1 MVFSS
6 LVFLFCFLPLF
17 LVCYFIP
24 KKRKIRNIVLLVF
37 SLLFY
42 GYGEPIYLS
51 LMILSIVVNYFI
63 AIIMDRKDNKKL
75 WLVIACVFNL
85 GLLFLFKYSNFFLG
99 SINNV
104 FNLNIKFLSL
114 SLPIGISFYTF
125 QILTYVVDV
134 YRGCVP
140 VQKSLINLGC
150 YISAFPQL
158 IAGPIVRYSTVNEEL
173 EERTENWKDFNIGIK
188 RFILGLAKKAIL
200 ANEMAYVC
208 DTLFGYSIS
217 EIGFIGVLI
226 GGICYTLQIYFDFS
240 GYSDMAIGLGRM
252 LGFHYLENFNFP
264 YMARSVTDFWR
275 RWHISLSSFFRDY
288 VYIPLGGNRVS
299 KGRHIFNLLI
309 VWGLTGLWHGAG
321 WNFILWG
328 LYYGIMLILE
338 KYVFKDFMEKIPK
351 FWSHFITLGIV
362 VIGWIIFYFTDFDKL
377 LRVFK
382 ALVGGYGLGN
392 VNVLFHLQIFKVR
405 TIILF
410 VLACVCSMDLVKKFF
425 DKDSIGVDICYMILF
440 IVSIIFIL
448 ASSYNPFI
456 YFRF

>member
-63 AIIMDRKDNKKL
+63 AIIMDRKNNKKL

-173 EERTENWKDFNIGIK
+173 EERTENWKDFNVGIK

-208 DTLFGYSIS
+208 DTLFGYRAWKNV
-217 EIGFIGVLI
+217 GF
-226 GGICYTLQIYFDFS
+226 
-240 GYSDMAIGLGRM
+240 
-252 LGFHYLENFNFP
+252 
-264 YMARSVTDFWR
+264 
-275 RWHISLSSFFRDY
+275 SLFRE
-288 VYIPLGGNRVS
+288 
-299 KGRHIFNLLI
+299 F
-309 VWGLTGLWHGAG
+309 
-321 WNFILWG
+321 
-328 LYYGIMLILE
+328 
-338 KYVFKDFMEKIPK
+338 
-351 FWSHFITLGIV
+351 
-362 VIGWIIFYFTDFDKL
+362 
-377 LRVFK
+377 
-382 ALVGGYGLGN
+382 
-392 VNVLFHLQIFKVR
+392 
-405 TIILF
+405 
-410 VLACVCSMDLVKKFF
+410 
-425 DKDSIGVDICYMILF
+425 
-440 IVSIIFIL
+440 
-448 ASSYNPFI
+448 
-456 YFRF
+456 